1 MMKNTSTKLNK
12 ILNNKTSGSSE
23 LVALLNKYFLSIRN
37 NSTQI
42 KESIKL
48 AKNKLGHFEIVN
60 SYLNELDKILKR
72 QNKDDLA
79 SFLESY
85 LRKENEKIE
94 VIFNKNYQTL
104 KRIRSVITLSRSK
117 TVIDILKLLH
127 KKNKTFKVVV
137 CESRPKN
144 EGRLTAQELVK
155 AGINVELITDA
166 IMGIFVPKV
175 DAAIIGADSIL
186 KNGKVVNKAGS
197 KVLAL
202 LCKEYKKPFYVVTAR
217 SKFSNRNNFNS
228 KKENPKE
235 VWNKSSKNLKVSN
248 IYFEEIDKKYVTK
261 IFTD

>member
-1 MMKNTSTKLNK
+1 MKNTSTKLNK

-37 NSTQI
+37 NSAQI

-60 SYLNELDKILKR
+60 FYLNELNKILKR

-117 TVIDILKLLH
+117 TVIDILKLLRE
-127 KKNKTFKVVV
+127 KNKYLKVVV

-166 IMGIFVPKV
+166 MMGIFVPKV
-175 DAAIIGADSIL
+175 DAAIIGADFVL
-186 KNGKVVNKAGS
+186 KNGNIVNKVGS
-197 KVLAL
+197 KGLAL
-202 LCKEYKKPFYVVTAR
+202 FCKEYKKSFYVVTTK
-217 SKFSNRNNFNS
+217 SKFSKKISFKV
-228 KKENPKE
+228 KKENSIE
-235 VWNKSSKNLKVSN
+235 VWNKTVNNLKVSN
-248 IYFEEIDKKYVTK
+248 IYFEEIEKKFISK